1 MRLPLAAASE
11 SARLC
16 RDQAEAGRVRR
27 GHQLCP
33 WALASLLAGAGSGAW
48 ARWWGGGAGAVSDLQ
63 HVLLWPGSCQD
74 VSLHAWQ
81 WTAGRCSVVRVGM
94 GMAVGKKP
102 YQRQRVFLLK
112 PPT

>member
-16 RDQAEAGRVRR
+16 RDQAEACRARR

-48 ARWWGGGAGAVSDLQ
+48 ARRWGGGAGAVSDLQ
-63 HVLLWPGSCQD
+63 LVLLWPGSCQD
-74 VSLHAWQ
+74 VSSHA
-81 WTAGRCSVVRVGM
+81 CSGLQEDALFRVGM

-112 PPT
+112 PST